1 MSMIRSVFT
10 QLALGLFL
18 GLSLAACGGEEN
30 GQPSQS
36 PSSPETTGGSQ
47 GASIQKDQTESERLN
62 TFFEKLFD
70 RDLERSPMSQT
81 YLGIKTDYGKWDDIS
96 DARQDEDIALVKAD
110 LEKMRRDF
118 DMTALDEEARL
129 SYRIFEYISERTL
142 EGDRWRHHGY
152 PINQMFGWQSRIPS
166 FLINMHQVTSVADAE
181 AYIERLQGV
190 EALMGQVIDQLDR
203 SADAGVI
210 APAFVFPLVIED
222 SRNVITGAP
231 FDDGEDSPLFAD
243 IKGKIE
249 GLEIDDK
256 EKAEL
261 VQNARTAL
269 LESVKPAYQAL
280 VDRLQTLSKM
290 ADGNPG
296 VWALPDGKAYYNYE
310 LGYYT
315 TTGMTAD
322 EVHELGVQDV
332 ARIHDEMRTIMKEVG
347 FDGTLADFFAF
358 MREDQQFYYPNT
370 DEGRE
375 EYLQQARDVVEAMKA
390 KIDDFFAVKPKA
402 DMIVKRVE
410 AFREKSA
417 GKAFYQQPALDGSRP
432 GIFYVNLYDMSQMP
446 IYQLEA
452 LAYHEGTPGHHMQI
466 AIKQELEGLPR
477 FRKFAY
483 FGAYTEGWGLYA
495 EKLGKEMGFY
505 EDPYSDFGRLAMELW
520 RAARLV
526 VDTGLHAKKWSREQA
541 IAYLDEN
548 TPNPHDDNVRAI
560 ERYLVMPGQATSY
573 KVGMIRIL
581 DLRAKAKS
589 MLGQAF
595 DIRGFHDVI
604 LKDAALPLSV
614 LEEQVDRWVA
624 ATSGPSQ

>member
-1 MSMIRSVFT
+1 MSMIRSVLVLLV
-10 QLALGLFL
+10 LALS
-18 GLSLAACGGEEN
+18 LSACGEE
-30 GQPSQS
+30 QSSQTS
-36 PSSPETTGGSQ
+36 RNPMSPEAGGGQ
-47 GASIQKDQTESERLN
+47 NTAAQDQSESERLN
-62 TFFEKLFD
+62 AFFEEVFD

-96 DARQDEDIALVKAD
+96 DARQDEDIALVRAD
-110 LEKMRRDF
+110 LDRMRGNF
-118 DMTALDEEARL
+118 NVTTLDEETRL
-129 SYRIFEYISERTL
+129 GYRIFEYISERTL
-142 EGDRWRHHGY
+142 EGDRWRQHGY
-152 PINQMFGWQSRIPS
+152 PVNQMFGWQSRIPS

-181 AYIERLQGV
+181 AYIERLEGV
-190 EALMGQVIDQLDR
+190 EALMTQVIDQLDR
-203 SADAGVI
+203 SVEAGVI

-222 SRNVITGAP
+222 SRNVIAGAP
-231 FDDGEDSPLFAD
+231 FTDGEDSPLYAD
-243 IKGKIE
+243 IKKKIE
-249 GLEIDDK
+249 GLDIADDK
-256 EKAEL
+256 KTDL
-261 VQNARTAL
+261 VEAAAAAL
-269 LESVKPAYQAL
+269 LGSVKPAYEAL
-280 VDRLQTLSKM
+280 VDRLRTLSYR
-290 ADGNPG
+290 AEGNPG
-296 VWALPDGKAYYNYE
+296 VWALPDGEDYYNYE

-315 TTGMTAD
+315 STGMTAD
-322 EVHELGVQDV
+322 EIHELGVQDV
-332 ARIHDEMRTIMKEVG
+332 ARIHDEMRGIMNDVG
-347 FDGTLADFFAF
+347 FDGTLADFFTF
-358 MREDQQFYYPNT
+358 MREDEQFYYPDT
-370 DEGRE
+370 DKGRE
-375 EYLQQARDVVEAMKA
+375 AYLDRARDVVEAMKA
-390 KIDDFFAVKPKA
+390 KIDDFFDVQPKA

-410 AFREKSA
+410 PFREKSA

-432 GIFYVNLYDMSQMP
+432 GIFYVNLHDMTQMP

-526 VDTGLHAKKWSREQA
+526 VDTGLHARKWSREEA

-548 TPNPHDDNVRAI
+548 TPNPQEDNVRAI

-573 KVGMIRIL
+573 KVGMIKIL
-581 DLRAKAKS
+581 DLRSKARD

-614 LEEQVDRWVA
+614 LEEQVDRWIA
-624 ATSGPSQ
+624 ATSGPAPE

>member
-1 MSMIRSVFT
+1 MSMIRSVF
-10 QLALGLFL
+10 ALLVLSMSL
-18 GLSLAACGGEEN
+18 GLSLTACGGEEN
-30 GQPSQS
+30 GQPAGNQ
-36 PSSPETTGGSQ
+36 PSSEATSGSS
-47 GASIQKDQTESERLN
+47 GASIQDQTESERLN
-62 TFFEKLFD
+62 TFFEAVFD

-118 DMTALDEEARL
+118 DVVALDEEARL
-129 SYRIFEYISERTL
+129 SYRIFEYTSERTL

-152 PINQMFGWQSRIPS
+152 PVNQMFGWQSRIPS

-181 AYIERLQGV
+181 AYIERLGGV
-190 EALMGQVIDQLDR
+190 EALMAQVIDQLDR

-231 FDDGEDSPLFAD
+231 FDDGKDSPLYAD

-249 GLEIDDK
+249 GLDIDAT

-261 VQNARTAL
+261 VENARAAL

-280 VDRLQTLSKM
+280 VDRLQTLSDM
-290 ADGNPG
+290 AEGNPG
-296 VWALPDGKAYYNYE
+296 VWALPDGKAYYNFE

-322 EVHELGVQDV
+322 EIHDLGVQDV
-332 ARIHDEMRTIMKEVG
+332 ARIHEEMQGIMKEVG
-347 FDGTLADFFAF
+347 FEGTLADFFAF

-375 EYLQQARDVVEAMKA
+375 EYLQRARDVVDAMKA

-432 GIFYVNLYDMSQMP
+432 GIFYVNLYDMTQMP

-505 EDPYSDFGRLAMELW
+505 QDPYSDFGRLAMELW

-548 TPNPHDDNVRAI
+548 TPNPHEDNVRAI

-624 ATSGPSQ
+624 ATSGPAQ